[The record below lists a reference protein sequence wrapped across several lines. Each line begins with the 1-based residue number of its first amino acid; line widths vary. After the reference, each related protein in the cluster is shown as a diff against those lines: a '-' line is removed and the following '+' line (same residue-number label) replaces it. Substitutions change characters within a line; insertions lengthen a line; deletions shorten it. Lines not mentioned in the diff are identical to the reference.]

1 MDRKKLYRQL
11 IDNNP
16 LRAAE
21 LTEYKNSVARQT
33 RAKKEAQK
41 KAEAAK
47 REALEAK
54 ATPKQETPAVSKWDA
69 PAGSHLSSVANDIS
83 AAKVPDYLLRPDDK
97 PQRDQFNKFLAGQ
110 RRQMF
115 DTVAKK
121 TNSLMNMYT
130 GIPDEDAKVDAYKR
144 ATDLTAMMNPAD
156 GEFSYGED
164 YGNFWSTTGR
174 AQWFKDAIGAI
185 GQKMNEGQIE
195 AAYGQMNR
203 AQEWIDTSDIIS
215 EGHQKQQKF
224 DDINAAIRAAE
235 AFYGGAPQWKDVDN
249 YESLE
254 NDLNNKINK
263 LRTYYPDITIQNFPD
278 HYQQILKDRGDLASD
293 LLDPNS
299 RYKKAEQT
307 LTQAQAGYNIGGGK
321 HALRQLGV
329 FFHDSK
335 AASQRWTGT
344 TSDYFGDRVDE
355 ALDNLAGYQN
365 ASPEEQKQM
374 IANFRKAL
382 YDVQTFDEN
391 QIKIQKQELDEWNK
405 NHPISKEWH
414 ERVRRAQQN
423 YERPEG
429 WWNQFKSNWN
439 ADNIL
444 YNQVE
449 QFGYSASSWDKQAAA
464 MAINMTAMALSGGT
478 SIPAQL
484 TAGTLAATGASIG
497 VSSGHDE
504 NDQEVMEGVK
514 TRISNSLQNAGK
526 DVVKDVMEEGKR
538 KWPEASEDE
547 ILDKIAHLEFLPN
560 NHKALEAIVN
570 GRKGINATYERDMAA
585 VVSDEAFGAAING
598 IGALPKAV
606 GAGMSKKLADNAKYR
621 FVRRKAN
628 QMMSAAEEAVE
639 SSTSKGLGLVGAP
652 FVAAG
657 KAAAKSK
664 AGRWTVEQGTKVG
677 EKIANSKIGKLVSDG
692 ATRAVEFGKIVPT
705 KLLAKASPEARYMLE
720 KKAKRMFLGK
730 EVLDQFGR
738 VTRRGGV
745 LSFAGK
751 AVSKGFSESIE
762 EGKQGWNKKDW
773 IENENP
779 EQVVGLFDLLL
790 TDASKGLQLLP
801 SAVGVPFGISLGMSN
816 DPEIFSSM
824 FGGYMGGA
832 VHQASINAGSSILKA
847 VGSGSYWGDQI
858 SIGDALAH
866 NAVLDSHDALTR
878 FTKGAELAKRL
889 SGSGKQQVM
898 AELNAYAEF
907 NKKRKEQGLS
917 YVDPDLILEEQDYI
931 NKVANAARLQT
942 TKDQAKA
949 AGIKVGSDDYYKFVS
964 ASVMYNQ
971 LQADAR
977 EKLIQAQSPI
987 TQIIQRA
994 VADLNSESTLAFLE
1008 GEEAPSA
1015 HPIVELF
1022 RRSSEQNEQQD
1033 EKDTANHARR
1043 AKNES
1048 KADYR
1053 KRVAE
1058 EKNND
1063 QANEKALRDSV
1074 AGEQATQQKESD
1086 ESIFARGL
1094 SALAELAGLTE
1105 YLNNLELLDKYE
1117 ELRKT
1122 HDVRWIK
1129 SRINKRI
1136 GELKAM
1142 IDPSKLEEVMANP
1155 AAYFEDEE
1163 TFDQLKD
1170 LFQTKMGV
1178 QLEYDAARMMSDLL
1192 TGVMDPSLDAKTK
1205 QLRIGWK
1212 LSKASDV
1219 IAKLQENV
1227 DKNFKLVDEANKEFE
1242 ARMMPKE
1249 AAQPLPETEESKA
1262 VDDALAAAEE
1272 EILAPEVSPAPTFT
1286 TQNTQ
1291 QETQTVSEP
1300 PVNPT
1305 ENNVIIPQNGVTVQ
1319 EVNEAIDIIK
1329 QALKEANL
1337 EDSQASVPASDPR
1350 IIQAGI
1356 KIMLYN
1362 LQKGDYSFDAGII
1375 GTYQTFIDSGMSEA
1389 SIWQLL
1395 PYFPSWYMAAAAD
1408 PSMNEHYQEFD
1419 DIKTVKNTDI
1429 EAVIAAYVN
1438 ANSSAAQQ
1446 QQSLE
1451 QYKQQLKQQHGL
1463 EGVFESMDEA
1473 LNTVF
1478 SVRSNKF
1485 AVIDPD
1491 TKQYSIYEATEF
1503 KDGKPTVVKNS
1514 DGITVVVDGKQL
1526 TPQQIQSL
1534 YDEASRQPS
1543 PQDDAYKQ
1551 LQKRIDE
1558 DNARVVA
1565 VTGHDYFIKDES
1577 GKVVMYPRVHTVL
1590 GDQYEDSEQHA
1601 KDEAA
1606 AKNEARRLIDAGDRK
1621 ALIEFIKSIDGY
1633 QLYLDQLDNDP
1644 DTKEDVIE
1652 ALGSLKA
1659 RKPAGPS
1666 VEVGNVA
1673 DEIVRIFFDTDAQTI
1688 TPLNYST
1695 LTIKLQG
1702 KDFKISQLMDKA
1714 VFDELIS
1721 SLTTL
1726 KETYDRLGYRIS
1738 SKRHRWF
1745 AEFATQD
1752 GVKRIAGETDLVAI
1766 DEQGKFHIIDT
1777 KTSKDT
1783 FAKEMRPTPSGL
1795 QEYSPFTDGHDLF
1808 DSRTNEKRKARYSTK
1823 IQYSRQLTTYMLIMQ
1838 KAMPNIVF
1846 AENPLE
1852 LLPIEV
1858 GYTFKLVNSLLAN
1871 GSTLITPITKMFNG
1885 LYGQPDRIELDVQQD
1900 LINGLFATDNTTNQ
1914 DVENLKQVIR
1924 EYYHKVN
1931 QAMAEVAEKIEK
1943 TKQYPEVSQEL
1954 SAILGLLNNLKDAI
1968 YRDSTVLVNSNDR
1981 MTVESLMNNMDYQQ
1995 KLENYL
2001 RMIETA
2007 MQKIPTVPQKTP
2019 TTDGFGWKE
2028 YNTAD
2033 REQVNQSVAEDGSR
2047 LDDVTGNADFDKEAV
2062 CEVISAPYVRKNGQI
2077 VVPIKI
2083 TYKGKTYSRI
2093 EIQISDNSKGQAM
2106 VQQLM
2111 DAFAKKGPNDKIVLT
2126 GMKRTAGRVK
2136 TLPSFVD
2143 AIKSPLIAAKSLY
2156 DISTEYGKAMFGLA
2170 KRDKDSKI
2178 VRVLG
2183 QGNTPTGQ
2191 NALYTFPA
2199 GRGTEGAVFAIIK
2212 PDYDSSTTLVTP
2224 LININFSNED
2234 ALTFAQL
2241 IQQRMLGDQRYRVEL
2256 GDGTE
2261 SEIPLTVEDLIS
2273 MFLPIGQYDGKYNK
2287 ASYVRF
2293 EQNTVIFSTPA
2304 GERQFDP
2311 STQASF
2317 DAMVDY
2323 IKSLRINVDQS
2334 IIDSRLGEATTNSH
2348 PFGRMANWFN
2358 RHPNVNSIR
2367 IGTSRFTFDRTD
2379 FKNPNDPRDKKGL
2392 SGLGWMIKCGVF
2404 MSEYGGIHD
2413 PRFSFND
2420 VSIIKPE
2427 DQTQSETPIPAPK
2440 LEQPS
2445 GEEETFDE
2453 SNIIQDYGDDYFNKT
2468 QHGKAKNPINK
2479 EKVIK
2484 RLQRIFGK
2492 DIAVEVVE
2500 NIYDMNGRLIP
2511 GVVGRLYSDVI
2522 RICERAAEGTEFHEA
2537 FHRVSLLLLPKSMQ
2551 KILYRGIKNA
2561 MRKRLGKNVADNATD
2576 RQIEE
2581 FGANECERFF
2591 MGQTVNLTLH
2601 HPFEFIRGHYQA
2613 YKNVGSLRLYA
2624 LYMAMNNGL
2633 FKNMKTRNTDIPA
2646 AYKFQAHGV
2655 GFDYVYDD
2663 RMYQTL
2669 IKSMLYYIMYAQK
2682 IRKDGKNI
2690 NKLNLSKEIFDEPL
2704 ELKGKDGKLIVGKD
2718 GKPFTLR
2725 KMLQESCRNE
2735 IGKLAAEEAI
2745 EKWDTVKMDM
2755 IEYIGS
2761 FGIDYRESIKND
2773 EIVST
2778 QDAAAIE
2785 EEKNALEG
2793 EVPNDIGNHTKE
2805 AYETSRTAKATTGI
2819 RFFTSMIK
2827 KYETDANGKQTE
2839 ARNELGFY
2847 EFMDGKEVLVKMFS
2861 DLHDVKS
2868 PSQMVKRLESLAKTD
2883 KTYKAIYEIVQ
2894 PMYEHQYK
2902 KDGTLNPN
2910 TEQFV
2915 TQLFNLMAAYHMEFK
2930 RINATK
2936 NRQDKLYTLKVESCG
2951 QEYESREYRKSWGML
2966 LTYGGTSL
2974 FTRDE
2979 NGKLALQ
2986 EQSGSMNAVEKLCA
3000 CFDKL
3005 LEVKQQFSQ
3014 DNVTKL
3020 LNGEEPTLILD
3031 GKLINITNEQD
3042 LFVLKRK
3049 VCDILNY
3056 IGIEFSVAEFDY
3068 MLNHKYGN
3076 TSYFDQLN
3084 SFFNESGFANISNL
3098 WSGDFKMVVKD
3109 PKTGKWNWNVYSD
3122 NTLRHGDKVID
3133 VENVYVNNSFCS
3145 ELSKYKYMY
3154 NHETTD
3160 MQVLVSK
3167 GNTYYC
3173 MSENNYIS
3181 DVTDELSIGGPIVE
3195 MLGKYCYN
3203 YVESIGQAE
3212 DGSTNVSSIGS
3223 IILKAAKNLRK
3234 GEKLPIKVCT
3244 LVQFKTNEYGD
3255 DGSGYFDISE
3265 REDYT
3270 AKASILESG
3279 GIIFPT
3285 MSDKKTWVYI
3295 EGIQLPGIEYGQD
3308 ESNNFEEVVMSVDE
3322 DEVLEQMLEYIS
3334 TEAFSIEQTIK
3345 QLDNDEISDDKKV
3358 VNYHK
3363 GKKTATV
3370 VDKNGVSHKIAQ
3382 GTVFSSFVGMWDEDG
3397 KYISFNRVLDDEGNF
3412 IDPRQNLQKA
3422 KDLFFSK
3429 SHDEQKRVVAIIL
3442 DHQTE
3447 QELLHLEGLG
3457 LVKRN
3462 ANNNQLFENVGLND
3476 DAIKKIAKFIIKS
3489 NVKSSNRE
3497 PNFVELAQATKLYV
3511 RDIVSKSIMSIQ
3523 EIERVYSG
3531 NPAFYKFEFNDK
3543 GYLVDRST
3551 DEFKRLGGLISTGM
3565 NNNTEIKGAPED
3577 GMYVCAQVN
3586 NDEVSSTQI
3595 DKITEMMSIC
3605 EWRQAAR
3612 QCLTEPG
3619 ETPSK
3624 AICDKVNSLDIEQ
3637 LKEIVKRYNPDVY
3650 QIVEKKIKKET
3661 SSYAKGIDV
3670 ADGGA
3675 YISPQM
3681 TEWLLR
3687 MCGEYD
3693 ARVQKAFEILK
3704 NPKAD
3709 VYKQEEAYRLVTTK
3723 VIGAQK
3729 YTAFGM
3735 RLSEDGTTTYPYYN
3749 KMALF
3754 PVFKCIATGKF
3765 AKLYDQMEKQGVHM
3779 LMIDSAVKLGS
3790 QGSIDYSTDDNFK
3803 FNTYKQQFK
3812 YLRKQ
3817 FNTNPHHKDEQSMGT
3832 QMVKVALSSLVM
3844 GNTYTKED
3852 GTKITGRELLDQM
3865 MGQIRELSKLGKEKV
3880 DERFYTDG
3888 KIDQEKLGKFL
3899 REQLTSRDSDKSIID
3914 AISIV
3919 KTTIADKV
3927 ISSLKFPLSA
3937 ISRINWLQ
3945 SILVSFIN
3953 DKVVDVNTQGN
3964 AFYQRS
3970 VWNMEGN
3977 ASEFIDDE
3985 NLPENLNGGKDLQMI
4000 IEDDPAKGAM
4010 DCILTMDYFADV
4022 LKKAGLQK
4030 ASFEVQKKALMDAGI
4045 IGPNAKAC
4053 FVGYRIPTQAQ
4064 SSIHPLRCVDV
4075 LPVIQH
4081 NIILPREFTK
4091 ITGSDFD
4098 IDKIYIG
4105 SLNFNLK
4112 KSGDSWINDESEFTR
4127 EQNLQNELIRNYV
4140 SILRDDNGVHI
4151 AHRSIDNDTDLL
4163 KDVLADIEEGR
4174 ESKSEVMPYDF
4185 YCLRT
4190 HTRSKN
4196 DFLTGKTGIGPFALN
4211 NNSQVLTMLYGV
4223 TFKENSLMDLLGH
4236 GSLAN
4241 PTDDDGQSI
4250 LSWISALIN
4259 AHVDIAKDPYISR
4272 LNVNQMTYNLTN
4284 LLIRTG
4290 YGKNTFYFL
4299 TQPVMLK
4306 MAEKYR
4312 QAQGKFMQEEGKSSY
4327 QIMKEAKDAAAL
4339 EFCGKDA
4346 IEQAK
4351 KLLYTEEKGK
4361 VTRSDRFVEIC
4372 TAILEN
4378 KDGRLRGY
4386 SKGKYDANK
4395 VSDKVFQALVYLVDK
4410 ELERPAQ
4417 QISNLVQYSKIDTK
4431 KQGKSVSEQLAY
4443 VKGIIDTFGDAEL
4456 AHDMLGYPMPN
4467 TYEDYE
4473 NMYTGD
4479 FEFDSIQRMYW
4490 DSFIGQKTHDAIRT
4504 FLNIMDGQ
4512 VFEATSGFR
4521 AVVNNIADMLG
4532 KKDATSIQK
4541 ISDAVAAKIKADA
4554 INKYAEENEIDIPS
4568 LVTGTNTIYDRLN
4581 RFKCLIHTD
4590 PRYSYLLD
4598 GNGEI
4603 RNPLL
4608 KLLISDKSWIYNHSL
4623 HLDSAEDKFGNLKFI
4638 RLFDALD
4645 LSSSKTDYVI
4655 QAWDDLL
4662 NDASHP
4668 EVQKFARDLC
4678 VYAFVTSGDQ
4688 GGRTKLFQYVP
4699 NSFREESGYVDHI
4712 RQVLAELKDN
4722 DAPIHMMQ
4730 AAFIDDVILNNADDF
4745 TFVPRVDISNKNWK
4759 EGDTKWTSVTYPNL
4773 ISYLDKDGN
4782 NLQKQYAAKFPI
4794 LVSVDPST
4802 PIDAE
4807 DVKPFIKVKRSND
4820 DGSQRS
4826 YTVLKL
4832 VGICQSEK
4840 QGKVIPVYAKV
4851 NQRGYH
4857 IDGYDFYEYGSARV
4871 YDQEYY
4877 PSIDLVKQSLGATRE
4892 NVERFE
4898 ATYGKQYTTIVDA
4911 LNNSSPLGPEYDPY
4925 DRWIGAPKQAKTYK
4939 PLNNNPG
4946 APSDDISQYGKLSGL
4961 IEGEFY
4967 DADQIHEAY
4976 KNMPEYEQYKEL
4988 AEMVFAT
4995 AKQFNIKFE
5004 AVNEPEDYRAGTN
5017 MKGDHVQYNIAKLK
5031 SSTLLHEAIHVCTSY
5046 WIEQYDDAPQNVK
5059 EAFQELKVC
5068 YKIVK
5073 EEYAKSGEELPYG
5086 LTQFKE
5092 FVAELSNPSLVE
5104 IIKKVDA
5111 NLEEQGR
5118 KQSVID
5124 RIVSAIFTL
5133 FNINKQY
5140 DSIESTA
5147 KNALKQLI
5155 TTVDKD
5161 LYGQHYEK
5169 YERLRDSEDADDN
5182 DNVGEEQLKKAQEN
5196 VENGTYTDDDLIT
5209 ILRSKNVVHGKTP
5222 IANKGVW
5229 NERASRYEYS
5239 EVFDNSRAE
5248 SRISDVLHNIGIFD
5262 RIVKVDAITAKV
5274 TLIENKF
5281 QFKELNSLLSGL
5293 YDAGKEML
5301 ETKCTR

>member
-11 IDNNP
+11 LDTNP

-21 LTEYKNSVARQT
+21 LTEYKKNVAKQE

-69 PAGSHLSSVANDIS
+69 PAGSHLSSVANDIP

-121 TNSLMNMYT
+121 NNKVLNMYT
-130 GIPDEDAKVDAYKR
+130 GIPEEDAKVDAYR
-144 ATDLTAMMNPAD
+144 EATKVRQIMNPAD
-156 GEFSYGED
+156 EEFSWGEENYGLVP
-164 YGNFWSTTGR
+164 WLS
-174 AQWFKDAIGAI
+174 DAFSAI
-185 GQKMNEGQIE
+185 GQKMNEGQLE

-203 AQEWIDTSDIIS
+203 AQEWIDTSDVIS
-215 EGHQKQQKF
+215 EGFQKQQKL
-224 DDINAAIRAAE
+224 DDINAALKAVE
-235 AFYGGAPQWKDVDN
+235 AFYSGAPQWKDVDN
-249 YESLE
+249 YEGLE
-254 NDLNNKINK
+254 NNLNDKIDK
-263 LRTYYPDITIQNFPD
+263 LSKYYPDITVQNFPD
-278 HYQQILKDRGDLASD
+278 HFKQIMKDRGDLGAE
-293 LLDPNS
+293 LLNPNS
-299 RYKKAEQT
+299 QYKKAERI
-307 LTQAQAGYNIGGGK
+307 LTQAQAGYNLTGGK
-321 HALRQLGV
+321 HLLRQIGIM
-329 FFHDSK
+329 FHDSP
-335 AASQRWTGT
+335 AVSSRWTGT

-355 ALDNLAGYQN
+355 SLDNLAGYQN
-365 ASPEEQKQM
+365 ASPEEKKQM

-382 YDVQTFDEN
+382 YDVQRFDEN
-391 QIKIQKQELDEWNK
+391 QVKIQKQELEDWNK
-405 NHPISKEWH
+405 KHKISKEWH
-414 ERVRRAQQN
+414 DRVRRAQKN
-423 YERPEG
+423 YENPDG
-429 WWNQFKSNWN
+429 FWNKLAANWN
-439 ADNIL
+439 ADNLL

-478 SIPAQL
+478 SI
-484 TAGTLAATGASIG
+484 TANIAGGTLATTGAMIG
-497 VSSGHDE
+497 VSSGADE
-504 NDQEVMEGVK
+504 NNQEVTEGLK
-514 TRISNSLQNAGK
+514 QRISNSLQNAGK
-526 DVVKDVMEEGKR
+526 DVIEDVMKEGKR
-538 KWPEASEDE
+538 LYPDASQDE

-560 NHKALEAIVN
+560 NHKALKALQDA
-570 GRKGINATYERDMAA
+570 RKGINATYEKDMAA
-585 VVSDEAFGAAING
+585 VVSDEAFGAVVNG
-598 IGALPKAV
+598 VGALPKGV
-606 GAGMSKKLADNAKYR
+606 GAGLSKKFADNAKYR
-621 FVRRKAN
+621 FVRQKIGKAVN
-628 QMMSAAEEAVE
+628 AAEEAVE
-639 SSTSKGLGLVGAP
+639 SSTSVGLGLAGAP
-652 FVAAG
+652 IIAAG

-664 AGRWTVEQGTKVG
+664 AGRWVVEQGTKVG
-677 EKIANSKIGKLVSDG
+677 EKIANSSVGKLVADG
-692 ATRAVEFGKIVPT
+692 AAKTVEMGKMIPA

-720 KKAKRMFLGK
+720 KKAKRALLGK
-730 EVLDQFGR
+730 EVLDPFGR
-738 VTRRGGV
+738 VTRKGGI
-745 LSFAGK
+745 LNFAGK
-751 AVSKGFSESIE
+751 TVSKGISEAIE
-762 EGKQGWNKKDW
+762 EGKQSVTGKEWVN
-773 IENENP
+773 NEDP
-779 EQVVGLFDLLL
+779 EQVVGFFDLLL
-790 TDASKGLQLLP
+790 SDASKGLKLMP

-816 DPEIFSSM
+816 DPEIFSAM
-824 FGGYMGGA
+824 FGGFMGSNI
-832 VHQASINAGSSILKA
+832 HQASINTGSSILKA
-847 VGSGSYWGDQI
+847 IGSGSYWGDQI

-889 SGSGKQQVM
+889 AGQDKRRIVN
-898 AELNAYAEF
+898 ELREYADF
-907 NKKRKEQGLS
+907 NRKRKEQGLS
-917 YVDPDLILEEQDYI
+917 FVDPDLILQEEEYI
-931 NKVANAARLQT
+931 NKIANAARLQT

-949 AGIKVGSDDYYKFVS
+949 AGIKVGSDEYNKFVS

-971 LQADAR
+971 LQSDAR

-987 TQIIQRA
+987 AQIIQKA

-1008 GEEAPSA
+1008 GEEAPA
-1015 HPIVELF
+1015 THPIVELF
-1022 RRSSEQNEQQD
+1022 RRPKSEEQKED
-1033 EKDTANHARR
+1033 KDTANHARR

-1058 EKNND
+1058 EKKND
-1063 QANEKALRDSV
+1063 QANEKALETSV
-1074 AGEQATQQKESD
+1074 ANEQESQATESD

-1105 YLNNLELLDKYE
+1105 YLNNIETLDKYKQ
-1117 ELRKT
+1117 LRDS

-1142 IDPSKLEEVMANP
+1142 INPSKLEEVMANP

-1170 LFQTKMGV
+1170 LFQTKMGA
-1178 QLEYDAARMMSDLL
+1178 QLEYDAARMMNSLI

-1219 IAKLQENV
+1219 IGKLQENV
-1227 DKNFKLVDEANKEFE
+1227 DKNYKLVDEVNKEFE
-1242 ARMMPKE
+1242 ARTMPKE
-1249 AAQPLPETEESKA
+1249 TIQQNPDTPESRA
-1262 VDDALAAAEE
+1262 VDEALAAAEE
-1272 EILAPEVSPAPTFT
+1272 EMSAPQTRAPYVAPTADVRDKKKEYAAPT
-1286 TQNTQ
+1286 ADVRDRKKQYASPTAEVRPAQPEPQ
-1291 QETQTVSEP
+1291 PEDAVS
-1300 PVNPT
+1300 
-1305 ENNVIIPQNGVTVQ
+1305 VQ
-1319 EVNEAIDIIK
+1319 ELNDAIDTI
-1329 QALKEANL
+1329 KEALRDLGL
-1337 EDSQASVPASDPR
+1337 EDSQASVPAADPR
-1350 IIQAGI
+1350 IKQAGI
-1356 KIMLYN
+1356 VVMLYN
-1362 LQKGDYSFDAGII
+1362 LQKGDYSYEAGII
-1375 GTYQTFIDSGMSEA
+1375 GTYQTFLDQGMSEA
-1389 SIWQLL
+1389 AIWQLL

-1408 PSMNEHYQEFD
+1408 PSMDEHYQEFD

-1451 QYKQQLKQQHGL
+1451 QYKQELMRQHGL
-1463 EGVFESMDEA
+1463 RAVFESAEE
-1473 LNTVF
+1473 VF
-1478 SVRSNKF
+1478 GYTNFTATGQKF

-1491 TKQYSIYEATEF
+1491 TKRYDIYE
-1503 KDGKPTVVKNS
+1503 VKAVGNRKLLS
-1514 DGITVVVDGKQL
+1514 AVNADGITVINNGQWL
-1526 TPQQIQSL
+1526 TPQQVQEL
-1534 YDEASRQPS
+1534 YKEASNQPS
-1543 PQDDAYKQ
+1543 AQDDAYKQ
-1551 LQKRIDE
+1551 LQEQIDK
-1558 DNARVVA
+1558 DNSRVIA
-1565 VTGHDYFIKDES
+1565 VTGHDYFIKDEN

-1590 GDQYEDSEQHA
+1590 GDQYEESEEMIRA
-1601 KDEAA
+1601 KQD
-1606 AKNEARRLIDAGDRK
+1606 AKAEVRRLVDSGDRK
-1621 ALIEFIKSIDGY
+1621 ALTEYVKDIDGY
-1633 QLYLDQLDNDP
+1633 QLYLDQLDSNSDA
-1644 DTKEDVIE
+1644 KEDVIE
-1652 ALGSLKA
+1652 ALASLKS
-1659 RKPAGPS
+1659 RKPAGMS

-1688 TPLNYST
+1688 TPLIYNT
-1695 LTIKLQG
+1695 LIIKLQG
-1702 KDFKISQLMDKA
+1702 KDFKISQLMEEA
-1714 VFDELIS
+1714 TFNELIS

-1726 KETYDRLGYRIS
+1726 KETYDLLGYRIS
-1738 SKRHRWF
+1738 SKRHTWF
-1745 AEFATQD
+1745 AEFATAS

-1766 DEQGKFHIIDT
+1766 DRDGKFHILDT
-1777 KTSKDT
+1777 KTSKKT
-1783 FAKEMRPTPSGL
+1783 FAKEQLPSPTGL
-1795 QEYSPFTDGHDLF
+1795 IEYSPFTDLHKLF
-1808 DSRTNEKRKARYSTK
+1808 DGRNPKWSTK
-1823 IQYSRQLTTYMLIMQ
+1823 TQYSRQLTVYMAIMQ

-1852 LLPIEV
+1852 ILPIKVE
-1858 GYTFKLVNSLLAN
+1858 YNYSLIDALFS
-1871 GSTLITPITKMFNG
+1871 GSQVIPPITKMFNG
-1885 LYGQPDRIELDVQQD
+1885 LYGQPNRIELDVQQD
-1900 LINGLFATDNTTNQ
+1900 LINGLFATDDTTNQ

-1924 EYYHKVN
+1924 EYDSKVN
-1931 QAMAEVAEKIEK
+1931 QAIAEVEEKIEK
-1943 TKQYPEVSQEL
+1943 TKQHPEVSQEL
-1954 SAILGLLNNLKDAI
+1954 SAILGLLNNLKEAI
-1968 YRDSTVLVNSNDR
+1968 HRDSIVLANSNDR

-2033 REQVNQSVAEDGSR
+2033 RDQVNQSVAEDGSR

-2062 CEVISAPYVRKNGQI
+2062 CEVISAPYTRRNGQI

-2093 EIQISDNSKGQAM
+2093 EIQISDNPKGQAM

-2111 DAFAKKGPNDKIVLT
+2111 DAFAKKGPKDKIVLT

-2224 LININFSNED
+2224 LINVNFSNED

-2241 IQQRMLGDQRYRVEL
+2241 IQQRMLGDQHYRVEL
-2256 GDGTE
+2256 GDGTT

-2317 DAMVDY
+2317 NAMVDY

-2367 IGTSRFTFDRTD
+2367 IGTSRFAFDRTD

-2392 SGLGWMIKCGVF
+2392 SGLGWMVKCGVF

-2413 PRFSFND
+2413 PRFSFNN
-2420 VSIIKPE
+2420 VSIVKPE
-2427 DQTQSETPIPAPK
+2427 DQTESETPIPAPK

-2445 GEEETFDE
+2445 TDEETFDE
-2453 SNIIQDYGDDYFNKT
+2453 SNVIQDYGDDYFNKT

-2492 DIAVEVVE
+2492 DVAVEVVE

-2551 KILYRGIKNA
+2551 KVLYRGIKNA

-2591 MGQTVNLTLH
+2591 MGQTVNLTLR

-2633 FKNMKTRNTDIPA
+2633 FRNMKTRNTDIPA

-2690 NKLNLSKEIFDEPL
+2690 NKLNLSKEIFDEHL
-2704 ELKGKDGKLIVGKD
+2704 ELKGKDGKLIVGRD

-2725 KMLQESCRNE
+2725 KMLQESCRSE

-2745 EKWDTVKMDM
+2745 EKWDVVKMDM

-2773 EIVST
+2773 DIVST
-2778 QDAAAIE
+2778 QDATAIE

-2861 DLHDVKS
+2861 DLHSVKS
-2868 PSQMVKRLESLAKTD
+2868 PSQMVNRIQDLAKTD
-2883 KTYKAIYEIVQ
+2883 KTYAVIRDIVL
-2894 PMYEHQYK
+2894 PMYEHQYE
-2902 KDGTLNPN
+2902 KDGTLKPN
-2910 TEQFV
+2910 TEQFI

-2951 QEYESREYRKSWGML
+2951 QDYESREYRKSWGML

-2979 NGKLALQ
+2979 NGKVALV
-2986 EQSGSMNAVEKLCA
+2986 EQKGQMNAFEKLGA

-3005 LEVKQQFSQ
+3005 LEIKQQFSQ
-3014 DNVTKL
+3014 DNITKL
-3020 LNGEEPTLILD
+3020 LNGEESTLKLD
-3031 GKLINITNEQD
+3031 GRTINVTNEQD
-3042 LFVLKRK
+3042 LFILKRK

-3056 IGIEFSVAEFDY
+3056 MGIEFSVAEFDY

-3084 SFFNESGFANISNL
+3084 SFFNESGFADISNL
-3098 WSGDFKMVVKD
+3098 WTGDFKVIAKD
-3109 PKTGKWNWNVYSD
+3109 AKTGKWNWNVYGD
-3122 NTLRHGDKVID
+3122 NTLRSGNKVID

-3173 MSENNYIS
+3173 ISENNYIS
-3181 DVTDELSIGGPIVE
+3181 DVTDELSTGGPIVE
-3195 MLGKYCYN
+3195 MLSKYCYN
-3203 YVESIGQAE
+3203 YAESIGQTE
-3212 DGSTNVSSIGS
+3212 DGSTNTSAIGS
-3223 IILKAAKNLRK
+3223 IILKMANGLQP

-3255 DGSGYFDISE
+3255 EGSGYFDISE

-3308 ESNNFEEVVMSVDE
+3308 KSNNFEEVVTSVDE

-3370 VDKNGVSHKIAQ
+3370 VDKKGVSHKIAQ

-3429 SHDEQKRVVAIIL
+3429 SHEEQKKIVARIL

-3462 ANNNQLFENVGLND
+3462 ANNNQLFENVGLNN

-3489 NVKSSNRE
+3489 NAKSSNRE

-3543 GYLVDRST
+3543 GMLVDRSV

-3612 QCLTEPG
+3612 QCLLENLSQDIPT
-3619 ETPSK
+3619 K
-3624 AICDKVNSLDIEQ
+3624 QICDHVNSLSIEK
-3637 LKEIVKRYNPDVY
+3637 LKEIVEKYNPDVY

-3704 NPKAD
+3704 DPKAD
-3709 VYKQEEAYRLVTTK
+3709 IYKQEEAYRLVTTK

-3832 QMVKVALSSLVM
+3832 QMVKVALSSLVS

-3865 MGQIRELSKLGKEKV
+3865 MEQIRELSKLGKDKV
-3880 DERFYTDG
+3880 GKMFYTDH

-3914 AISIV
+3914 AISVI

-3970 VWNMEGN
+3970 VWNMEGD

-3985 NLPENLNGGKDLQMI
+3985 NLPENLNGGKELKMI
-4000 IEDDPAKGAM
+4000 IEDGPAKGAM

-4030 ASFEVQKKALMDAGI
+4030 ASFDVQKKALMDAGI

-4081 NIILPREFTK
+4081 NIILPKEFTK
-4091 ITGSDFD
+4091 ITGSDKH
-4098 IDKIYIG
+4098 INVRTLKN
-4105 SLNFNLK
+4105 SFNC
-4112 KSGDSWINDESEFTR
+4112 WE
-4127 EQNLQNELIRNYV
+4127 
-4140 SILRDDNGVHI
+4140 
-4151 AHRSIDNDTDLL
+4151 A
-4163 KDVLADIEEGR
+4163 
-4174 ESKSEVMPYDF
+4174 
-4185 YCLRT
+4185 
-4190 HTRSKN
+4190 
-4196 DFLTGKTGIGPFALN
+4196 LTYRRG
-4211 NNSQVLTMLYGV
+4211 
-4223 TFKENSLMDLLGH
+4223 
-4236 GSLAN
+4236 
-4241 PTDDDGQSI
+4241 
-4250 LSWISALIN
+4250 LS
-4259 AHVDIAKDPYISR
+4259 
-4272 LNVNQMTYNLTN
+4272 
-4284 LLIRTG
+4284 
-4290 YGKNTFYFL
+4290 
-4299 TQPVMLK
+4299 
-4306 MAEKYR
+4306 
-4312 QAQGKFMQEEGKSSY
+4312 
-4327 QIMKEAKDAAAL
+4327 
-4339 EFCGKDA
+4339 
-4346 IEQAK
+4346 
-4351 KLLYTEEKGK
+4351 
-4361 VTRSDRFVEIC
+4361 
-4372 TAILEN
+4372 
-4378 KDGRLRGY
+4378 
-4386 SKGKYDANK
+4386 
-4395 VSDKVFQALVYLVDK
+4395 
-4410 ELERPAQ
+4410 
-4417 QISNLVQYSKIDTK
+4417 
-4431 KQGKSVSEQLAY
+4431 
-4443 VKGIIDTFGDAEL
+4443 
-4456 AHDMLGYPMPN
+4456 
-4467 TYEDYE
+4467 
-4473 NMYTGD
+4473 
-4479 FEFDSIQRMYW
+4479 
-4490 DSFIGQKTHDAIRT
+4490 
-4504 FLNIMDGQ
+4504 
-4512 VFEATSGFR
+4512 
-4521 AVVNNIADMLG
+4521 
-4532 KKDATSIQK
+4532 
-4541 ISDAVAAKIKADA
+4541 AAK
-4554 INKYAEENEIDIPS
+4554 
-4568 LVTGTNTIYDRLN
+4568 TILY
-4581 RFKCLIHTD
+4581 
-4590 PRYSYLLD
+4590 Y
-4598 GNGEI
+4598 
-4603 RNPLL
+4603 
-4608 KLLISDKSWIYNHSL
+4608 
-4623 HLDSAEDKFGNLKFI
+4623 
-4638 RLFDALD
+4638 
-4645 LSSSKTDYVI
+4645 
-4655 QAWDDLL
+4655 
-4662 NDASHP
+4662 
-4668 EVQKFARDLC
+4668 
-4678 VYAFVTSGDQ
+4678 
-4688 GGRTKLFQYVP
+4688 
-4699 NSFREESGYVDHI
+4699 
-4712 RQVLAELKDN
+4712 
-4722 DAPIHMMQ
+4722 
-4730 AAFIDDVILNNADDF
+4730 
-4745 TFVPRVDISNKNWK
+4745 
-4759 EGDTKWTSVTYPNL
+4759 
-4773 ISYLDKDGN
+4773 
-4782 NLQKQYAAKFPI
+4782 
-4794 LVSVDPST
+4794 
-4802 PIDAE
+4802 
-4807 DVKPFIKVKRSND
+4807 
-4820 DGSQRS
+4820 
-4826 YTVLKL
+4826 
-4832 VGICQSEK
+4832 VGI
-4840 QGKVIPVYAKV
+4840 V
-4851 NQRGYH
+4851 
-4857 IDGYDFYEYGSARV
+4857 
-4871 YDQEYY
+4871 
-4877 PSIDLVKQSLGATRE
+4877 
-4892 NVERFE
+4892 RF
-4898 ATYGKQYTTIVDA
+4898 
-4911 LNNSSPLGPEYDPY
+4911 
-4925 DRWIGAPKQAKTYK
+4925 
-4939 PLNNNPG
+4939 
-4946 APSDDISQYGKLSGL
+4946 
-4961 IEGEFY
+4961 
-4967 DADQIHEAY
+4967 
-4976 KNMPEYEQYKEL
+4976 
-4988 AEMVFAT
+4988 
-4995 AKQFNIKFE
+4995 
-5004 AVNEPEDYRAGTN
+5004 
-5017 MKGDHVQYNIAKLK
+5017 
-5031 SSTLLHEAIHVCTSY
+5031 
-5046 WIEQYDDAPQNVK
+5046 
-5059 EAFQELKVC
+5059 
-5068 YKIVK
+5068 
-5073 EEYAKSGEELPYG
+5073 
-5086 LTQFKE
+5086 
-5092 FVAELSNPSLVE
+5092 
-5104 IIKKVDA
+5104 
-5111 NLEEQGR
+5111 
-5118 KQSVID
+5118 
-5124 RIVSAIFTL
+5124 
-5133 FNINKQY
+5133 
-5140 DSIESTA
+5140 
-5147 KNALKQLI
+5147 
-5155 TTVDKD
+5155 
-5161 LYGQHYEK
+5161 
-5169 YERLRDSEDADDN
+5169 N
-5182 DNVGEEQLKKAQEN
+5182 D
-5196 VENGTYTDDDLIT
+5196 
-5209 ILRSKNVVHGKTP
+5209 
-5222 IANKGVW
+5222 
-5229 NERASRYEYS
+5229 
-5239 EVFDNSRAE
+5239 
-5248 SRISDVLHNIGIFD
+5248 
-5262 RIVKVDAITAKV
+5262 
-5274 TLIENKF
+5274 
-5281 QFKELNSLLSGL
+5281 
-5293 YDAGKEML
+5293 
-5301 ETKCTR
+5301 

>member
-21 LTEYKNSVARQT
+21 LTEYKNNVARQT

-69 PAGSHLSSVANDIS
+69 PAGSHLSSVANDIP

-97 PQRDQFNKFLAGQ
+97 PQRDQFNKFLAEQ

-121 TNSLMNMYT
+121 NNKVLNMYT
-130 GIPDEDAKVDAYKR
+130 GIPEEDAKVDAYKE
-144 ATDLTAMMNPAD
+144 ATKVRQIMNPAD
-156 GEFSYGED
+156 EEFSWGEENYGLVP
-164 YGNFWSTTGR
+164 WLS
-174 AQWFKDAIGAI
+174 DAFSAV
-185 GQKMNEGQIE
+185 GQKMNEGQLE

-203 AQEWIDTSDIIS
+203 AQEWIDTSDVIS
-215 EGHQKQQKF
+215 EGFQKQQKL
-224 DDINAAIRAAE
+224 DDINSALKSIE
-235 AFYGGAPQWKDVDN
+235 AFYSGTPQWKDVDN
-249 YESLE
+249 YAVLE
-254 NDLNNKINK
+254 KDMNEKINN
-263 LRTYYPDITIQNFPD
+263 LRTYYPDITVQNFPD
-278 HYQQILKDRGDLASD
+278 YHKQLLQDRAELAND
-293 LLDPNS
+293 LLDSNS
-299 RYKKAEQT
+299 QYKKAERI
-307 LTQAQAGYNIGGGK
+307 LTQAQAGYNLTGGK
-321 HALRQLGV
+321 HLLRQIGIM
-329 FFHDSK
+329 FHDSP
-335 AASQRWTGT
+335 AVSSRWTGT

-355 ALDNLAGYQN
+355 SLDNLAGYQN
-365 ASPEEQKQM
+365 ASPEEKKQM

-382 YDVQTFDEN
+382 YDVQRFDEN
-391 QIKIQKQELDEWNK
+391 QAKIQKQELEDWNK
-405 NHPISKEWH
+405 KHKISKEWH
-414 ERVRRAQQN
+414 DRVRRAQQN

-464 MAINMTAMALSGGT
+464 MAINMTAMALSGGS
-478 SIPAQL
+478 SI
-484 TAGTLAATGASIG
+484 TANIAGGTLATTGAMIG
-497 VSSGHDE
+497 VSSGADE
-504 NDQEVMEGVK
+504 NNQEVTEGLK
-514 TRISNSLQNAGK
+514 QRISNSLQNAGK
-526 DVVKDVMEEGKR
+526 DVIEDVMKEGKR
-538 KWPEASEDE
+538 LYPDASQDE

-560 NHKALEAIVN
+560 NHKALKALQDA
-570 GRKGINATYERDMAA
+570 RKGINATYEKDMAA
-585 VVSDEAFGAAING
+585 VVSDEAFGAFVNG
-598 IGALPKAV
+598 IGALPKGV
-606 GAGMSKKLADNAKYR
+606 GAGLSKKFADNAKYR
-621 FVRRKAN
+621 FVRQKIGKAVN
-628 QMMSAAEEAVE
+628 AAEEAVE
-639 SSTSKGLGLVGAP
+639 SSTSVGLGLAGAP
-652 FVAAG
+652 VIAAG

-664 AGRWTVEQGTKVG
+664 AGRWVVEQGTKVG
-677 EKIANSKIGKLVSDG
+677 EKIANSSVGKLVADG
-692 ATRAVEFGKIVPT
+692 AAKTVEMGKMIPA

-720 KKAKRMFLGK
+720 KKAKRALLGK
-730 EVLDQFGR
+730 EVLDPFGR
-738 VTRRGGV
+738 VTRKGGI
-745 LSFAGK
+745 LNFAGK
-751 AVSKGFSESIE
+751 TVSKGVSEAIE
-762 EGKQGWNKKDW
+762 EGKQSVTGKEWVN
-773 IENENP
+773 NEDP
-779 EQVVGLFDLLL
+779 EQVVGFFDLLL
-790 TDASKGLQLLP
+790 SDASKGLKLMP

-816 DPEIFSSM
+816 DPEIFSAM
-824 FGGYMGGA
+824 FGGFMGSNI
-832 VHQASINAGSSILKA
+832 HQASINTGSSILKA
-847 VGSGSYWGDQI
+847 IGSGSYWGDQI

-889 SGSGKQQVM
+889 AGQDKRRIVN
-898 AELNAYAEF
+898 ELHEYADF
-907 NKKRKEQGLS
+907 NRKRKEQGLS
-917 YVDPDLILEEQDYI
+917 FVDPDLILQEEEYI
-931 NKVANAARLQT
+931 NKIANAARLQT

-949 AGIKVGSDDYYKFVS
+949 AGIKVGSDEYNKFVS

-971 LQADAR
+971 LQSDAR

-987 TQIIQRA
+987 AQIIQRA
-994 VADLNSESTLAFLE
+994 VADLNSENALAFLE
-1008 GEEAPSA
+1008 GEEAPST

-1022 RRSSEQNEQQD
+1022 RRPKAEQEKED
-1033 EKDTANHARR
+1033 KDTANHARR

-1058 EKNND
+1058 EKKND
-1063 QANEKALRDSV
+1063 QANEKALETSV
-1074 AGEQATQQKESD
+1074 ANEQESQTTESD

-1105 YLNNLELLDKYE
+1105 YLNNIETLDKYKQ
-1117 ELRKT
+1117 LRDS

-1142 IDPSKLEEVMANP
+1142 INPSKLEEVMANP

-1170 LFQTKMGV
+1170 LFQTKMGA
-1178 QLEYDAARMMSDLL
+1178 QLEYDAARMMSSLI

-1212 LSKASDV
+1212 LSKATDV

-1262 VDDALAAAEE
+1262 VDEALAAAEE
-1272 EILAPEVSPAPTFT
+1272 EMSAPQTRTPYAAPSIDVRNKRKTYQSPTSEVRPVQPEP
-1286 TQNTQ
+1286 QQQLQ
-1291 QETQTVSEP
+1291 QEPQTEEIVS
-1300 PVNPT
+1300 
-1305 ENNVIIPQNGVTVQ
+1305 VQ
-1319 EVNEAIDIIK
+1319 ELNEAIDIIK
-1329 QALKEANL
+1329 QALNEANL

-1356 KIMLYN
+1356 KVMLFN

-1451 QYKQQLKQQHGL
+1451 QYKQELMRQHGL
-1463 EGVFESMDEA
+1463 RAVFESVEEVLEYTGFTA
-1473 LNTVF
+1473 TGQ
-1478 SVRSNKF
+1478 KF
-1485 AVIDPD
+1485 VVIDPN
-1491 TKQYSIYEATEF
+1491 TKRYDIYE
-1503 KDGKPTVVKNS
+1503 VKAFGNRKLLS
-1514 DGITVVVDGKQL
+1514 AVNADGITVINNGQWL
-1526 TPQQIQSL
+1526 TPQQVQEL
-1534 YDEASRQPS
+1534 YKEASNQPS
-1543 PQDDAYKQ
+1543 PQDDAYRQ
-1551 LQKRIDE
+1551 LQEQIDE

-1565 VTGHDYFIKDES
+1565 VTGHDYFIKGEN

-1590 GDQYEDSEQHA
+1590 GDQYEESEEMIRA
-1601 KDEAA
+1601 KQTAIE
-1606 AKNEARRLIDAGDRK
+1606 KIK
-1621 ALIEFIKSIDGY
+1621 TLIERGSQRFKNKPVVKFYGPTMGKTTAASTNKNLVDFDDIVRGKIKQLADSKGVSVKQLKTEGGKEYVDLLTSEVKAWKNDNNNAGKTLVVSNAALAKTDLFDNVVQLPSKEEFVKRQVQRSQENRPKEELIREAEQYYEDLISKWYTNYEINDNFVSDIESEDLIEYIKDIDNY
-1633 QLYLDQLDNDP
+1633 QLYLDYLNENP

-1652 ALGSLKA
+1652 ALASLKS

-1688 TPLNYST
+1688 TPLNYNT

-1702 KDFKISQLMDKA
+1702 KDFKISQLMDKT

-1726 KETYDRLGYRIS
+1726 KETYDKLGYRIS

-1745 AEFATQD
+1745 AEFATQG

-1766 DEQGKFHIIDT
+1766 DKQGKFHIIDT

-1783 FAKEMRPTPSGL
+1783 FAKEMRPAPSGL
-1795 QEYSPFTDGHDLF
+1795 QEYSPFTDGHSLF
-1808 DSRTNEKRKARYSTK
+1808 DNRTNEERKARYSTK
-1823 IQYSRQLTTYMLIMQ
+1823 IQYSRQLTIYMLIMQ
-1838 KAMPNIVF
+1838 KAMPKIVF

-1858 GYTFKLVNSLLAN
+1858 GYTFKLVNKLLAS

-1900 LINGLFATDNTTNQ
+1900 LINGLFATDDTTNQ

-1924 EYYHKVN
+1924 EYYRKVN
-1931 QAMAEVAEKIEK
+1931 QAIAEVTEKIEK
-1943 TKQYPEVSQEL
+1943 TKQHPEVSQEL

-1968 YRDSTVLVNSNDR
+1968 YRDSTILVNSNDR

-1995 KLENYL
+1995 KLESYL

-2028 YNTAD
+2028 HNTAD
-2033 REQVNQSVAEDGSR
+2033 RDQVNQSVAEDGSR

-2062 CEVISAPYVRKNGQI
+2062 CEVISAPYTRRNGQI

-2093 EIQISDNSKGQAM
+2093 EIQISDNSKGQAI

-2224 LININFSNED
+2224 LINVNFSDED

-2241 IQQRMLGDQRYRVEL
+2241 IQQRMLGDQHYRVEL

-2293 EQNTVIFSTPA
+2293 EQNAVIFSTPA

-2317 DAMVDY
+2317 NAMVDY

-2367 IGTSRFTFDRTD
+2367 IGTSRFAFDRSD

-2413 PRFSFND
+2413 PRFSFNN
-2420 VSIIKPE
+2420 VSIVKPE
-2427 DQTQSETPIPAPK
+2427 DQTESETPIPAPK

-2445 GEEETFDE
+2445 ADEETFDE
-2453 SNIIQDYGDDYFNKT
+2453 SNVVQDYGDDYFNKT

-2492 DIAVEVVE
+2492 DVAVEVVE

-2591 MGQTVNLTLH
+2591 MGQTVNLTLR

-2633 FKNMKTRNTDIPA
+2633 FRNMKTRNTDIPA

-2655 GFDYVYDD
+2655 GFDYIYDD

-2690 NKLNLSKEIFDEPL
+2690 NKLNLSKEIFDEHL

-2725 KMLQESCRNE
+2725 KMLQESCRSE
-2735 IGKLAAEEAI
+2735 IGKLAAQEAI

-2761 FGIDYRESIKND
+2761 FGIDYRESVKNED
-2773 EIVST
+2773 IVST
-2778 QDAAAIE
+2778 QDTEAIE

-2805 AYETSRTAKATTGI
+2805 SYETSRTAKATTGI

-2827 KYETDANGKQTE
+2827 KYETDENGKQVE

-2861 DLHDVKS
+2861 DLHDIKS
-2868 PSQMVKRLESLAKTD
+2868 PSQMVSRIQDLAKTD
-2883 KTYKAIYEIVQ
+2883 KTYAVIRDIVL
-2894 PMYEHQYK
+2894 PMYKHQYK
-2902 KDGTLNPN
+2902 ADGTINAN

-2979 NGKLALQ
+2979 NGKVALV
-2986 EQSGSMNAVEKLCA
+2986 EQKGQMNAFEKLGA

-3005 LEVKQQFSQ
+3005 LEIKQQFSQ
-3014 DNVTKL
+3014 DNITKL
-3020 LNGEEPTLILD
+3020 LNGEEPTLKLD
-3031 GKLINITNEQD
+3031 GRTINVTNEQD
-3042 LFVLKRK
+3042 LFILKRK

-3056 IGIEFSVAEFDY
+3056 MGIEFSVAEFDY

-3084 SFFNESGFANISNL
+3084 SFFNESGFADISNL
-3098 WSGDFKMVVKD
+3098 WTGDFKVVVKD
-3109 PKTGKWNWNVYSD
+3109 AKTGKWNWNVYGD
-3122 NTLRHGDKVID
+3122 NTLRSGNKVID

-3173 MSENNYIS
+3173 ISENNYIS
-3181 DVTDELSIGGPIVE
+3181 DVTDELSTGGPIVE
-3195 MLGKYCYN
+3195 MLIKYCYN
-3203 YVESIGQAE
+3203 YAESIGQTE
-3212 DGSTNVSSIGS
+3212 DGSTNTSAIGS
-3223 IILKAAKNLRK
+3223 IILKMAKGLQP

-3255 DGSGYFDISE
+3255 EGSGYFDISE

-3308 ESNNFEEVVMSVDE
+3308 KSNNFEKVVTSVDE

-3370 VDKNGVSHKIAQ
+3370 VDKKGVSHKIAQ

-3397 KYISFNRVLDDEGNF
+3397 KYISFNRVLDDDGNF

-3429 SHDEQKRVVAIIL
+3429 SHEEQKKIVARIL

-3462 ANNNQLFENVGLND
+3462 ANNNQLFENVGLNN

-3489 NVKSSNRE
+3489 NAKSSNRE

-3531 NPAFYKFEFNDK
+3531 NPAFYKFEFNNK
-3543 GYLVDRST
+3543 GMLVDRSV

-3565 NNNTEIKGAPED
+3565 NNNTEIKGAPQD

-3612 QCLTEPG
+3612 QCLLENLSQDIPT
-3619 ETPSK
+3619 K
-3624 AICDKVNSLDIEQ
+3624 QICDHVNSLSIEK
-3637 LKEIVKRYNPDVY
+3637 LKEIVEIYNPDVY

-3704 NPKAD
+3704 DPKAD
-3709 VYKQEEAYRLVTTK
+3709 IYKQEEAYRLVTTK

-3914 AISIV
+3914 AISVI

-3970 VWNMEGN
+3970 VWNMEGD

-4000 IEDDPAKGAM
+4000 IEDGPAKGAM

-4081 NIILPREFTK
+4081 NIILPKEFTK
-4091 ITGSDFD
+4091 ITGSDKH
-4098 IDKIYIG
+4098 INVRTLKN
-4105 SLNFNLK
+4105 SFNC
-4112 KSGDSWINDESEFTR
+4112 WE
-4127 EQNLQNELIRNYV
+4127 
-4140 SILRDDNGVHI
+4140 
-4151 AHRSIDNDTDLL
+4151 A
-4163 KDVLADIEEGR
+4163 
-4174 ESKSEVMPYDF
+4174 
-4185 YCLRT
+4185 
-4190 HTRSKN
+4190 
-4196 DFLTGKTGIGPFALN
+4196 LTYRRG
-4211 NNSQVLTMLYGV
+4211 
-4223 TFKENSLMDLLGH
+4223 
-4236 GSLAN
+4236 
-4241 PTDDDGQSI
+4241 
-4250 LSWISALIN
+4250 LS
-4259 AHVDIAKDPYISR
+4259 
-4272 LNVNQMTYNLTN
+4272 
-4284 LLIRTG
+4284 
-4290 YGKNTFYFL
+4290 
-4299 TQPVMLK
+4299 
-4306 MAEKYR
+4306 
-4312 QAQGKFMQEEGKSSY
+4312 
-4327 QIMKEAKDAAAL
+4327 
-4339 EFCGKDA
+4339 
-4346 IEQAK
+4346 
-4351 KLLYTEEKGK
+4351 
-4361 VTRSDRFVEIC
+4361 
-4372 TAILEN
+4372 
-4378 KDGRLRGY
+4378 
-4386 SKGKYDANK
+4386 
-4395 VSDKVFQALVYLVDK
+4395 
-4410 ELERPAQ
+4410 
-4417 QISNLVQYSKIDTK
+4417 
-4431 KQGKSVSEQLAY
+4431 
-4443 VKGIIDTFGDAEL
+4443 
-4456 AHDMLGYPMPN
+4456 
-4467 TYEDYE
+4467 
-4473 NMYTGD
+4473 
-4479 FEFDSIQRMYW
+4479 
-4490 DSFIGQKTHDAIRT
+4490 
-4504 FLNIMDGQ
+4504 
-4512 VFEATSGFR
+4512 
-4521 AVVNNIADMLG
+4521 
-4532 KKDATSIQK
+4532 
-4541 ISDAVAAKIKADA
+4541 AAK
-4554 INKYAEENEIDIPS
+4554 
-4568 LVTGTNTIYDRLN
+4568 TILY
-4581 RFKCLIHTD
+4581 
-4590 PRYSYLLD
+4590 Y
-4598 GNGEI
+4598 
-4603 RNPLL
+4603 
-4608 KLLISDKSWIYNHSL
+4608 
-4623 HLDSAEDKFGNLKFI
+4623 
-4638 RLFDALD
+4638 
-4645 LSSSKTDYVI
+4645 
-4655 QAWDDLL
+4655 
-4662 NDASHP
+4662 
-4668 EVQKFARDLC
+4668 
-4678 VYAFVTSGDQ
+4678 
-4688 GGRTKLFQYVP
+4688 
-4699 NSFREESGYVDHI
+4699 
-4712 RQVLAELKDN
+4712 
-4722 DAPIHMMQ
+4722 
-4730 AAFIDDVILNNADDF
+4730 
-4745 TFVPRVDISNKNWK
+4745 
-4759 EGDTKWTSVTYPNL
+4759 
-4773 ISYLDKDGN
+4773 
-4782 NLQKQYAAKFPI
+4782 
-4794 LVSVDPST
+4794 
-4802 PIDAE
+4802 
-4807 DVKPFIKVKRSND
+4807 
-4820 DGSQRS
+4820 
-4826 YTVLKL
+4826 
-4832 VGICQSEK
+4832 VGI
-4840 QGKVIPVYAKV
+4840 V
-4851 NQRGYH
+4851 
-4857 IDGYDFYEYGSARV
+4857 
-4871 YDQEYY
+4871 
-4877 PSIDLVKQSLGATRE
+4877 
-4892 NVERFE
+4892 RF
-4898 ATYGKQYTTIVDA
+4898 
-4911 LNNSSPLGPEYDPY
+4911 
-4925 DRWIGAPKQAKTYK
+4925 
-4939 PLNNNPG
+4939 
-4946 APSDDISQYGKLSGL
+4946 
-4961 IEGEFY
+4961 
-4967 DADQIHEAY
+4967 
-4976 KNMPEYEQYKEL
+4976 
-4988 AEMVFAT
+4988 
-4995 AKQFNIKFE
+4995 
-5004 AVNEPEDYRAGTN
+5004 
-5017 MKGDHVQYNIAKLK
+5017 
-5031 SSTLLHEAIHVCTSY
+5031 
-5046 WIEQYDDAPQNVK
+5046 
-5059 EAFQELKVC
+5059 
-5068 YKIVK
+5068 
-5073 EEYAKSGEELPYG
+5073 
-5086 LTQFKE
+5086 
-5092 FVAELSNPSLVE
+5092 
-5104 IIKKVDA
+5104 
-5111 NLEEQGR
+5111 
-5118 KQSVID
+5118 
-5124 RIVSAIFTL
+5124 
-5133 FNINKQY
+5133 
-5140 DSIESTA
+5140 
-5147 KNALKQLI
+5147 
-5155 TTVDKD
+5155 
-5161 LYGQHYEK
+5161 
-5169 YERLRDSEDADDN
+5169 N
-5182 DNVGEEQLKKAQEN
+5182 D
-5196 VENGTYTDDDLIT
+5196 
-5209 ILRSKNVVHGKTP
+5209 
-5222 IANKGVW
+5222 
-5229 NERASRYEYS
+5229 
-5239 EVFDNSRAE
+5239 
-5248 SRISDVLHNIGIFD
+5248 
-5262 RIVKVDAITAKV
+5262 
-5274 TLIENKF
+5274 
-5281 QFKELNSLLSGL
+5281 
-5293 YDAGKEML
+5293 
-5301 ETKCTR
+5301 